1 MKDLYNPEKRCTFAL
16 RIINQHLKMKKTF
29 QVLIAVAVLT
39 IAFSVSMSSCRGD
52 AHDTNPAEPE
62 RTHADTLIDEV
73 LYGNEERLLVVIDS
87 LLDAGETS
95 VWRHANIRSSYARQH
110 QDIQQAVDIL
120 KNALSQG
127 EPHNF
132 RDSLDYF
139 LSVVNLAE
147 ALSGQS
153 HYEEA
158 LKTAS
163 EVQEPIKALR
173 VCYRRYD
180 LLATLYQVIALSQYG
195 LKMTTEADETAEE
208 GYVYAQE
215 ALKLRQNAGAVEMSM
230 TRVATTI
237 SKLQLSQRFDDAEK
251 WIGRYDSLMK
261 ILEVREKDAL
271 TLDIYK
277 AFGDIYHMTNALGQK
292 QREKADSV
300 YKEYLKTEYAKTY
313 GGRVSSSD
321 YFFQAERWSEC
332 ADLLGDYEAYATSNG
347 KDYSLD
353 VLRNLSMKFI
363 ANYKAGRRDTALYVA
378 NNILEHIDSAII
390 RERESSATEMAT
402 IYETNKKDAEI
413 AQQKIELSQQRLIGL
428 IIAIVLLIIFF
439 VIYTLLRRRSARRMA
454 EIRAKQER
462 IEGELQIAR
471 NIQMSMVPSQ
481 FPDYEGLDMYA
492 SMSPAK
498 EVGGD
503 LYGYVLLG
511 NKLYIA
517 IGDVSGK
524 GVPAS
529 LFMAQATRLFRTL
542 AAQQMMPAEI
552 CTRMNEALSG
562 DDNESGMF
570 VTFWLGL
577 LDLKTGHL
585 NFCNAGHNPPIVGGG
600 ENRGDF
606 LEMIP
611 NAPIGL
617 WPGMEY
623 EGEEIDTINGRPLF
637 VYTDGVN
644 EAENLLQEQFG
655 DDRLLGILRTAH
667 FDSAQ
672 QVVEMLKAEVEKHRD
687 GAEPNDDLTMMCIF
701 YETKDVTG
709 GKSFITSCNGRH
721 S

>member
-1 MKDLYNPEKRCTFAL
+1 
-16 RIINQHLKMKKTF
+16 
-29 QVLIAVAVLT
+29 
-39 IAFSVSMSSCRGD
+39 
-52 AHDTNPAEPE
+52 
-62 RTHADTLIDEV
+62 
-73 LYGNEERLLVVIDS
+73 
-87 LLDAGETS
+87 
-95 VWRHANIRSSYARQH
+95 
-110 QDIQQAVDIL
+110 
-120 KNALSQG
+120 
-127 EPHNF
+127 
-132 RDSLDYF
+132 
-139 LSVVNLAE
+139 
-147 ALSGQS
+147 
-153 HYEEA
+153 
-158 LKTAS
+158 
-163 EVQEPIKALR
+163 
-173 VCYRRYD
+173 
-180 LLATLYQVIALSQYG
+180 
-195 LKMTTEADETAEE
+195 MTTEADETAEE

-313 GGRVSSSD
+313 AGRVSSSD

-709 GKSFITSCNGRH
+709 GKSFITSCKGRH

>member
-1 MKDLYNPEKRCTFAL
+1 
-16 RIINQHLKMKKTF
+16 MKKTF

-52 AHDTNPAEPE
+52 AHDTNPVEPE

-73 LYGNEERLLVVIDS
+73 TYGNEERLMVVLDS
-87 LLDAGETS
+87 LVDIGETS
-95 VWRHANIRSSYARQH
+95 IWRRANFRYSYARMR
-110 QDIQQAVDIL
+110 QDLQQAVAIL
-120 KNALSQG
+120 KDVLSQG
-127 EPHNF
+127 KPDNF
-132 RDSLDYF
+132 KDSLDYF

-147 ALSGQS
+147 ALSNQS
-153 HYEEA
+153 RFEEA
-158 LKTAS
+158 LKTAT
-163 EVQEPIKALR
+163 EVQQPIKALR

-195 LKMTTEADETAEE
+195 LKMNTEADKNAEE
-208 GYVYAQE
+208 SYVYAQD
-215 ALKLRQNAGAVEMSM
+215 ALKLKQTAGPVEMAM
-230 TRVATTI
+230 TRVASSI
-237 SKLQLSQRFDDAEK
+237 ARLQLNKRFDDAEK

-261 ILEVREKDAL
+261 VLEVRENDTFTFDL
-271 TLDIYK
+271 FK
-277 AFGDIYHMTNALGQK
+277 AYGDIYHMTNALGQK
-292 QREKADSV
+292 QFEKADSV
-300 YKEYLKTEYAKTY
+300 YKEYLKTDFAKTY
-313 GGRVSSSD
+313 DGRVNSSE
-321 YFFQAERWSEC
+321 YFFQTERWSEC
-332 ADLLGDYEAYATSNG
+332 ADLLGGYEAYVSSNG
-347 KDYSLD
+347 TDYSLD
-353 VLRNLSMKFI
+353 VLKTLSMKFT
-363 ANYKAGRRDTALYVA
+363 ANYKAGRRDTALHVA
-378 NNILEHIDSAII
+378 NTIIEHIDSAII

-439 VIYTLLRRRSARRMA
+439 VIYTFLRRRAAQRMA
-454 EIRAKQER
+454 EMRAKQER

-481 FPDYEGLDMYA
+481 FPDYPGLDMFA

-503 LYGYVLLG
+503 LYGYVFLG
-511 NKLYIA
+511 DKLYIA

-577 LDLKTGHL
+577 LDLKSGHL
-585 NFCNAGHNPPIVGGG
+585 DFCNAGHNPPIIGGG
-600 ENRGDF
+600 ENHADF

-617 WPGMEY
+617 WPDMEY
-623 EGEEIDTINGRPLF
+623 EGEEIDTIKGRLLF
-637 VYTDGVN
+637 VYTDGLN
-644 EAENLLQEQFG
+644 EAENLQQEQFG
-655 DDRLLGILRTAH
+655 DDRMLDILRTAH
-667 FDSAQ
+667 FDTAH
-672 QVVEMLKAEVEKHRD
+672 QVIDGLKAEVEQHRN

-701 YETKDVTG
+701 YS
-709 GKSFITSCNGRH
+709 GKI
-721 S
+721 

>member
-1 MKDLYNPEKRCTFAL
+1 MDNPGNICNFAVD
-16 RIINQHLKMKKTF
+16 NQTNLKMKKTF
-29 QVLIAVAVLT
+29 QVLIAVAVLA
-39 IAFSVSMSSCRGD
+39 IVFSVSMSSCRGRSQKLI
-52 AHDTNPAEPE
+52 PIEPE

-73 LYGNEERLLVVIDS
+73 IYGNEERLMVVLDS
-87 LLDAGETS
+87 LVDIGETS
-95 VWRHANIRSSYARQH
+95 IWRRANLRYSYARMR
-110 QDIQQAVDIL
+110 QDLQQAVAIL
-120 KNALSQG
+120 KDVLSQG
-127 EPHNF
+127 EPDNF
-132 RDSLDYF
+132 KDSLDYF

-147 ALSGQS
+147 ALSNQS
-153 HYEEA
+153 RFEEA
-158 LKTAS
+158 LKTAT
-163 EVQEPIKALR
+163 EVQQPIKALR

-195 LKMTTEADETAEE
+195 LKMNTEADKNAEE
-208 GYVYAQE
+208 SYVYAQN
-215 ALKLRQNAGAVEMSM
+215 ALKLKQTAGPVEMSM
-230 TRVATTI
+230 TRVASSI
-237 SKLQLSQRFDDAEK
+237 ARLQLNKRFNDAEK

-261 ILEVREKDAL
+261 VLEVSENDTFTFDL
-271 TLDIYK
+271 FK
-277 AFGDIYHMTNALGQK
+277 AYGDIYHMTNAIGQK
-292 QREKADSV
+292 QFEKADSV
-300 YKEYLKTEYAKTY
+300 YKEYLKTDYAKTY
-313 GGRVSSSD
+313 DGRVNCSE
-321 YFFQAERWSEC
+321 YFFQVERWSEC
-332 ADLLGDYEAYATSNG
+332 ADLLGGYEAYVSSNG
-347 KDYSLD
+347 TDYSLD
-353 VLRNLSMKFI
+353 VLKTLSMKFT
-363 ANYKAGRRDTALYVA
+363 ANYKAGRRDTALHVA
-378 NNILEHIDSAII
+378 NTIIEHIDSAII

-439 VIYTLLRRRSARRMA
+439 VIYTFLRRRATQRMA
-454 EIRAKQER
+454 EMRAKQER

-481 FPDYEGLDMYA
+481 FPDYPGLDMFA

-503 LYGYVLLG
+503 LYGYVLQG
-511 NKLYIA
+511 DKLYIA

-577 LDLKTGHL
+577 LDLKSGHL
-585 NFCNAGHNPPIVGGG
+585 DFCNAGHNPPIIGGG
-600 ENRGDF
+600 ENHADF

-617 WPGMEY
+617 WPDMEY
-623 EGEEIDTINGRPLF
+623 EGEEIDTIKGRPLF
-637 VYTDGVN
+637 VYTDGLN
-644 EAENLLQEQFG
+644 EAENLQQEQFG
-655 DDRLLGILRTAH
+655 DDRLLDILRTTH
-667 FDSAQ
+667 FDTAQ
-672 QVVEMLKAEVEKHRD
+672 QVIDVLKTEVEQHRD

-701 YETKDVTG
+701 YEIQPVTL
-709 GKSFITSCNGRH
+709 
-721 S
+721 